1 MRKVLMQWSI
11 HMIHSKYSN
20 TGPCSR
26 LVACAKLQCFILT
39 KLVTEVWIAHSMCTY
54 HILQECPRTAILGF
68 ESLWPWKQPS
78 HFYTLFQGN
87 GAGRTSMNKHTQ
99 RLGWRRQHIIWWGVL
114 MMKPK
119 LITRNLQQS
128 ALGKGEGEM
137 ARVLLTDFWG
147 LDFIYLW
154 GLPM

>member
-1 MRKVLMQWSI
+1 
-11 HMIHSKYSN
+11 
-20 TGPCSR
+20 
-26 LVACAKLQCFILT
+26 
-39 KLVTEVWIAHSMCTY
+39 
-54 HILQECPRTAILGF
+54 
-68 ESLWPWKQPS
+68 
-78 HFYTLFQGN
+78 
-87 GAGRTSMNKHTQ
+87 
-99 RLGWRRQHIIWWGVL
+99 